1 MHYTC
6 GWRLGLM
13 GRRLETSGMLMP
25 GLCPSGGLRAALLLL
40 LACFLYRLAG
50 KYGVGEILAAAFATR
65 CGAELLRKHR
75 MRNPCQCP
83 P

>member
-1 MHYTC
+1 MHYAC

-50 KYGVGEILAAAFATR
+50 KYGVGEVLAAAFATR
-65 CGAELLRKHR
+65 CGAELLSET
-75 MRNPCQCP
+75 PD
-83 P
+83 